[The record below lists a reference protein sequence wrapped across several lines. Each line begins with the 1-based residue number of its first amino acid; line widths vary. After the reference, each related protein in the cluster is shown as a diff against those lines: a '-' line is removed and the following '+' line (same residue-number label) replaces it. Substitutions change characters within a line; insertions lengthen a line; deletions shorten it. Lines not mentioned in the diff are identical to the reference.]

1 MEEQNE
7 IVKVENPMQV
17 VQGSLQ
23 LSTIDDLWRTA
34 KMFVQSGLCPQ
45 TLNTP
50 AKVVVC
56 LQAGAELGFK
66 PWQSLQSL
74 HVINGRV
81 GLEGQA
87 MLALVRKSR
96 VCEYIR
102 TEFVGKPY
110 EDDFAAVVKSKRL
123 NETVE
128 YTTDFSVAD
137 AKLAKLWSIGKDSAG
152 KDNWAKYPKDMLTW
166 RAVSRHCK
174 RYYSDETSGM
184 YSVDELESIEPQPLK
199 DTFVPGVA
207 GVEERLEAKKVE
219 SQTLDKQEPGAI
231 EDDKE
236 AKKAKKAAE
245 DKILKDA
252 QTKADKK
259 KKTGKK
265 ATKKKKEAKP
275 KVQTCRVCGCTD
287 DKACVDKETGETCTW
302 VEEDLCSK
310 CKKKLDALGSPDL
323 VTFLCSNVECVR
335 TYRYGKEEGK
345 GVKCECGKGVLVQ
358 EQETPEEPAE
368 DKGWKCNSC
377 KQTFPEPMNPNTTPI
392 CVNCFSQ
399 NIQKV

>member
-7 IVKVENPMQV
+7 NQIAKVENPMQV

-45 TLNTP
+45 SLNTP

-102 TEFVGKPY
+102 TDLVGKPY
-110 EDDFAAVVKSKRL
+110 EDDFTAIVKSKRL

-128 YTTDFSVAD
+128 YMTDFSVAD
-137 AKLAKLWSIGKDSAG
+137 AKRAKLWGVG
-152 KDNWAKYPKDMLTW
+152 KDNWEKYPKDMLTW

-199 DTFVPGVA
+199 ETFVPGVA
-207 GVEERLEAKKVE
+207 GVEQRLEAKSVE
-219 SQTLDKQEPGAI
+219 SQTIEQEPGVITDKDGTTTPEKETAPDPAPI
-231 EDDKE
+231 DTAAEKKAKEDKALRDAQAK
-236 AKKAKKAAE
+236 ATKKAAKKSTKKTTKKAKK
-245 DKILKDA
+245 
-252 QTKADKK
+252 
-259 KKTGKK
+259 
-265 ATKKKKEAKP
+265 KESKP
-275 KVQTCRVCGCTD
+275 KVQKCRVCGCTD
-287 DKACVDKETGETCTW
+287 DNACVINAETGETCTW
-302 VEEDLCSK
+302 TEDDLCSR
-310 CKKKLDALGSPDL
+310 
-323 VTFLCSNVECVR
+323 CVV
-335 TYRYGKEEGK
+335 K
-345 GVKCECGKGVLVQ
+345 GVA
-358 EQETPEEPAE
+358 PEPMTAFEPTE
-368 DKGWKCNSC
+368 DKGWVCNSC
-377 KQTFPEPMNPNTTPI
+377 KAKFPGPMNPNTTPI

-399 NIQKV
+399 NIKQL